1 MKGQTFLK
9 ATSILMIIGGVIAA
23 IVSLIGIAGVALLA
37 SLGGASGLLYL
48 SVGIAVAA
56 SVIELIAGIKG
67 VGACKAPEK
76 AAACVKWGIII
87 AVLSVISMVVN
98 LIGGGE
104 FEIVNFI
111 LNLVLPVLYVIGAAQ
126 LKGAAAA
133 Q

>member
-9 ATSILMIIGGVIAA
+9 VIAILMIIGGVIAA

-37 SLGGASGLLYL
+37 TLGGASGLLYL
-48 SVGIAVAA
+48 SIGIAVLA

-87 AVLSVISMVVN
+87 AALSIISTIVN
-98 LIGGGE
+98 LIGGGD
-104 FEIVNFI
+104 FSVVSLI
-111 LNLVLPVLYVIGAAQ
+111 LNLILPVLYVVAALQ
-126 LKGAAAA
+126 VKSSCAV
-133 Q
+133 